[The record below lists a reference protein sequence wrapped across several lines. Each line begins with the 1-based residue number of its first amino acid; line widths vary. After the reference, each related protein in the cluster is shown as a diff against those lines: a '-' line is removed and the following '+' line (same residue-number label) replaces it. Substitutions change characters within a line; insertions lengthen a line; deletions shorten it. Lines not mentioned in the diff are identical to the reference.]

1 MVYEIVSEYLLIYGE
16 DILASYL
23 FIFIGCILY
32 IAGFVE
38 MSND

>member
-16 DILASYL
+16 NIIASYL
-23 FIFIGCILY
+23 FIFIGCVLC
-32 IAGFVE
+32 IAGFAE

>member
-23 FIFIGCILY
+23 FIFIGCILCT
-32 IAGFVE
+32 AGFVE